1 MAVYMQGSRR
11 HRVTAAVAAAT
22 LLIGFGIGYLVGHG
36 GSTSSS
42 DVAAAA
48 RSKGQDA
55 ATALQRLPIE
65 YEQAVASSSGE
76 SSTTITKAIDQAASL
91 LDDAYASAP
100 WLGPELRQPALDAI
114 EVLRQDV
121 ASKVP
126 PETFAQHVTD
136 AVTAIEKAFNLPPSN
151 P

>member
-11 HRVTAAVAAAT
+11 HRVTAIVGAAT

-36 GSTSSS
+36 SSTSVSEVVS
-42 DVAAAA
+42 TAQ
-48 RSKGQDA
+48 SKGEDA

-65 YEQAVASSSGE
+65 YNQAIVSSSGE
-76 SSTTITKAIDQAASL
+76 STTTITQAIDEAASL
-91 LDDAYASAP
+91 LNGAYAAAP
-100 WLGPELRQPALDAI
+100 WLGPELRQPTLDAI

-121 ASKVP
+121 AAKAP
-126 PETFAQHVTD
+126 IHAFAQHVTD
-136 AVTAIEKAFNLPPSN
+136 AVTPIQKAFNLPPSN

>member
-11 HRVTAAVAAAT
+11 HRVTAIVGAAT

-36 GSTSSS
+36 SSTSVSEVVS
-42 DVAAAA
+42 TA
-48 RSKGQDA
+48 RSKGEDA

-65 YEQAVASSSGE
+65 YNQAIVSSSGE
-76 SSTTITKAIDQAASL
+76 STTTITQAIDEAASL
-91 LDDAYASAP
+91 LNGAYAAAP
-100 WLGPELRQPALDAI
+100 WLGPELRQPTLDAI

-121 ASKVP
+121 AAKAP
-126 PETFAQHVTD
+126 IHAFAQHVTD
-136 AVTAIEKAFNLPPSN
+136 AVTAIQKAFNLPPSN

>member
-11 HRVTAAVAAAT
+11 HRITAAVGAAT
-22 LLIGFGIGYLVGHG
+22 LLIGFGIGYLVGQG
-36 GSTSSS
+36 GATSAS

-48 RSKGQDA
+48 RSKGEDA

-76 SSTTITKAIDQAASL
+76 SSTTITKAIDEAASL
-91 LDDAYASAP
+91 LDDAYAAAP
-100 WLGPELRQPALDAI
+100 WLGPALRQPALDAI

-121 ASKVP
+121 VAKAP
-126 PETFAQHVTD
+126 IHTFAQHVTD
-136 AVTAIEKAFNLPPSN
+136 AVNAISAAFNFPTSN

>member
-11 HRVTAAVAAAT
+11 HRITAAVGAAT

-36 GSTSSS
+36 GATSAS

-48 RSKGQDA
+48 RSMGEDA

-76 SSTTITKAIDQAASL
+76 SSATITEAIDQAASL
-91 LDDAYASAP
+91 LDDAYAVAP
-100 WLGPELRQPALDAI
+100 WMGPAVRQAPLDAI
-114 EVLRQDV
+114 DVLRQDV
-121 ASKVP
+121 AAKAS
-126 PETFAQHVTD
+126 PETFSNHVTD
-136 AVTAIEKAFNLPPSN
+136 AVSAIETAFNLPASG
-151 P
+151 